1 MKIIITKSH
10 FNYIISESTEMDES
24 GSHQAKELKRL
35 LDWAVKFLKCTIT
48 PTKNGI
54 KLCPPSKIDARCRPT
69 HLSDKALFAVERD
82 ISIWFGVTRQE
93 IHLAYKSWR
102 PLIKNTDDSINESVY
117 AKRRESKIES
127 FLEDALSF
135 FDPLDSYDEF
145 DYVSEVAQA
154 VTDDLLTD
162 TEDFKFGTK
171 EWDKMFDEIYSFI
184 RKHYYYKIQDHYD
197 KVRTDY

>member
-1 MKIIITKSH
+1 MKIVNLTTK
-10 FNYIISESTEMDES
+10 D
-24 GSHQAKELKRL
+24 LK
-35 LDWAVKFLKCTIT
+35 
-48 PTKNGI
+48 
-54 KLCPPSKIDARCRPT
+54 KIVNR
-69 HLSDKALFAVERD
+69 V
-82 ISIWFGVTRQE
+82 
-93 IHLAYKSWR
+93 
-102 PLIKNTDDSINESVY
+102 INESMY
-117 AKRRESKIES
+117 AKRRQLKIES

-154 VTDDLLTD
+154 VTDDLLTY

>member
-1 MKIIITKSH
+1 MKIVNLTTK
-10 FNYIISESTEMDES
+10 D
-24 GSHQAKELKRL
+24 LK
-35 LDWAVKFLKCTIT
+35 
-48 PTKNGI
+48 
-54 KLCPPSKIDARCRPT
+54 KIVNR
-69 HLSDKALFAVERD
+69 V
-82 ISIWFGVTRQE
+82 
-93 IHLAYKSWR
+93 
-102 PLIKNTDDSINESVY
+102 INESMY
-117 AKRRESKIES
+117 ARRRQSKIES

-145 DYVSEVAQA
+145 DFVSEVAQA
-154 VTDDLLTD
+154 VTDDLLTH

>member
-1 MKIIITKSH
+1 MKIVNLTTK
-10 FNYIISESTEMDES
+10 D
-24 GSHQAKELKRL
+24 LK
-35 LDWAVKFLKCTIT
+35 
-48 PTKNGI
+48 
-54 KLCPPSKIDARCRPT
+54 KIVNR
-69 HLSDKALFAVERD
+69 V
-82 ISIWFGVTRQE
+82 
-93 IHLAYKSWR
+93 
-102 PLIKNTDDSINESVY
+102 INESMY
-117 AKRRESKIES
+117 AKRRVSKIES

>member
-1 MKIIITKSH
+1 MKIVNLTTK
-10 FNYIISESTEMDES
+10 D
-24 GSHQAKELKRL
+24 LK
-35 LDWAVKFLKCTIT
+35 
-48 PTKNGI
+48 
-54 KLCPPSKIDARCRPT
+54 KIVNR
-69 HLSDKALFAVERD
+69 V
-82 ISIWFGVTRQE
+82 
-93 IHLAYKSWR
+93 
-102 PLIKNTDDSINESVY
+102 INESMY
-117 AKRRESKIES
+117 AKRRQSKIES

-184 RKHYYYKIQDHYD
+184 RKHYYYKIQEHYD
-197 KVRTDY
+197 KERTDY

>member
-1 MKIIITKSH
+1 M
-10 FNYIISESTEMDES
+10 
-24 GSHQAKELKRL
+24 
-35 LDWAVKFLKCTIT
+35 
-48 PTKNGI
+48 
-54 KLCPPSKIDARCRPT
+54 
-69 HLSDKALFAVERD
+69 
-82 ISIWFGVTRQE
+82 
-93 IHLAYKSWR
+93 
-102 PLIKNTDDSINESVY
+102 Y
-117 AKRRESKIES
+117 AKRRISKIES

>member
-1 MKIIITKSH
+1 MKIVNLTTK
-10 FNYIISESTEMDES
+10 D
-24 GSHQAKELKRL
+24 LK
-35 LDWAVKFLKCTIT
+35 
-48 PTKNGI
+48 
-54 KLCPPSKIDARCRPT
+54 KIVNR
-69 HLSDKALFAVERD
+69 V
-82 ISIWFGVTRQE
+82 
-93 IHLAYKSWR
+93 
-102 PLIKNTDDSINESVY
+102 INESMY
-117 AKRRESKIES
+117 AKRRISKIES